1 MSSESDTSGDEGDF
15 SENEKPLAGATEYTS
30 VRIYTEQDMFPT
42 KIDPLCEIP
51 DWPLATY
58 WPVFLGG
65 FRVESWI
72 ESTWSVQ
79 ISNYFACRGLLTRMM
94 VFPRS
99 RDDIFEKYQQNVLM
113 LDALVYFTSK
123 EDAKRAVATC
133 HHQFYYGYRLNV
145 LPGRFPLYYDP
156 VRTIRFHKVGVDR
169 VVERIVLRSLS
180 KFGDI
185 DFLARYPRDD
195 VVVEFASV
203 EDMLC
208 ALRNQKRLRPQEV
221 TGPTQKQRFVEQDVI
236 RDIQDAMRQNY
247 GFMTMQPEMEI
258 LVQLFTGQQ
267 PNVNTLW
274 NTQRPLKTR
283 FSEKRKYFKKRRLN
297 GSKYSKH
304 RWEAQN
310 VIETNKILQKHGLP
324 PISGQNISGRMP
336 KMTKG
341 QKRQYRANKAKETQ
355 NWKRKFKNIKKMKT
369 EPDADVSDAR
379 YYDSAFDNVKIKIEP
394 GSSQDPGYGNSALA
408 FVDRTPSTFKI
419 KSEPGS
425 SGYQMNNDTSEMMTY
440 DNEWPSTSSGRG
452 KKRNRKRKRNP
463 YDRNPPN
470 ETDHHQQP
478 PVVDRG
484 KLVWRNPNMV
494 CNHCGK
500 PGHFRENCFHLRR

>member
-221 TGPTQKQRFVEQDVI
+221 TGSTQKQRFVEQDVI

-274 NTQRPLKTR
+274 NTQRYV
-283 FSEKRKYFKKRRLN
+283 F
-297 GSKYSKH
+297 
-304 RWEAQN
+304 
-310 VIETNKILQKHGLP
+310 
-324 PISGQNISGRMP
+324 
-336 KMTKG
+336 
-341 QKRQYRANKAKETQ
+341 
-355 NWKRKFKNIKKMKT
+355 
-369 EPDADVSDAR
+369 
-379 YYDSAFDNVKIKIEP
+379 
-394 GSSQDPGYGNSALA
+394 
-408 FVDRTPSTFKI
+408 
-419 KSEPGS
+419 
-425 SGYQMNNDTSEMMTY
+425 
-440 DNEWPSTSSGRG
+440 
-452 KKRNRKRKRNP
+452 
-463 YDRNPPN
+463 
-470 ETDHHQQP
+470 
-478 PVVDRG
+478 
-484 KLVWRNPNMV
+484 V
-494 CNHCGK
+494 CNCG
-500 PGHFRENCFHLRR
+500 

>member
-15 SENEKPLAGATEYTS
+15 SEDEKPLAGATEYTS

-180 KFGDI
+180 KYGDI

-208 ALRNQKRLRPQEV
+208 ALRNQKR
-221 TGPTQKQRFVEQDVI
+221 
-236 RDIQDAMRQNY
+236 
-247 GFMTMQPEMEI
+247 
-258 LVQLFTGQQ
+258 
-267 PNVNTLW
+267 
-274 NTQRPLKTR
+274 
-283 FSEKRKYFKKRRLN
+283 
-297 GSKYSKH
+297 
-304 RWEAQN
+304 
-310 VIETNKILQKHGLP
+310 
-324 PISGQNISGRMP
+324 
-336 KMTKG
+336 
-341 QKRQYRANKAKETQ
+341 
-355 NWKRKFKNIKKMKT
+355 
-369 EPDADVSDAR
+369 
-379 YYDSAFDNVKIKIEP
+379 
-394 GSSQDPGYGNSALA
+394 
-408 FVDRTPSTFKI
+408 
-419 KSEPGS
+419 
-425 SGYQMNNDTSEMMTY
+425 
-440 DNEWPSTSSGRG
+440 
-452 KKRNRKRKRNP
+452 
-463 YDRNPPN
+463 
-470 ETDHHQQP
+470 
-478 PVVDRG
+478 
-484 KLVWRNPNMV
+484 
-494 CNHCGK
+494 
-500 PGHFRENCFHLRR
+500 